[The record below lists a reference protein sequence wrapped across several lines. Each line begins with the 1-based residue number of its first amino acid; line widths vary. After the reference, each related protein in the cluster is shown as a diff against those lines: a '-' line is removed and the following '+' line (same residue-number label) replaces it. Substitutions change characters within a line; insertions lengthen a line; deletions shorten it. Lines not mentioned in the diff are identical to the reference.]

1 MRLGLASLGVLVAAI
16 SIFGAVTP
24 ATSQSY
30 PFCHAGDASYSSQC
44 DYSTLEQCQATA
56 FGGQGY
62 CFKNPAYASDP
73 RTGDQLV
80 GKRVRSRNPGRGT

>member
-1 MRLGLASLGVLVAAI
+1 MRLGLARLGAFVAAI
-16 SIFGAVTP
+16 SLFGTVTP
-24 ATSQSY
+24 ATSQTY

-62 CFKNPAYASDP
+62 CFKNPAYAADA
-73 RTGDQLV
+73 RVGDQSA
-80 GKRVRSRNPGRGT
+80 GKRVRGRNPGHGT